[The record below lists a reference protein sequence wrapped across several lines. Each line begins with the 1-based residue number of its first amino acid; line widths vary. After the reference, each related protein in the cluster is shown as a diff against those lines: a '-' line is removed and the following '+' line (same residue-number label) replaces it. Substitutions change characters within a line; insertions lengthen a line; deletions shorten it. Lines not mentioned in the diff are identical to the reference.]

1 MLLKLFLG
9 IMLSI
14 SAWGS
19 ERIIALSPS
28 INEILFAL
36 GTGDQVIANTE
47 YCNFPPRAQ
56 TLPKVGGYF
65 SPSLEKILS
74 MNPSLVIMQD
84 NNADLGRKLERLHIR
99 TLTVKIDTYHSI
111 QNSIRQIARAV
122 QRTSEG
128 EAIVR
133 KLDQKLRSLKGIV
146 HNKRVLMV
154 FGLNDDLS
162 KPIFVSGQNLY
173 FDDIIRASGNRNALQ
188 SRRKGQPVLNLEN
201 IIALNPDIVVL
212 LAPNARK
219 SGYTPETLSR
229 PWRQLPITAA
239 RNGTIYVEDKDYS
252 SNPSQRLEL
261 FLDDFKGFLTDA
273 ARR

>member
-1 MLLKLFLG
+1 MLLKLFFYL
-9 IMLSI
+9 ILAI
-14 SAWGS
+14 NAWSA

-47 YCNFPPRAQ
+47 YCNFPQKAK

-74 MNPSLVIMQD
+74 MHPSLVILQD
-84 NNADLGRKLERLHIR
+84 NNADLDQKLKQLHIR
-99 TLTVKIDTYHSI
+99 TLTVKIDTYPSI
-111 QNSIRQIARAV
+111 RNSIREIAKAV
-122 QRTSEG
+122 DRTSEG

-133 KLDQKLRSLKGIV
+133 KLDQKLRSLDGIV
-146 HNKRVLMV
+146 HNKSVLMV

-201 IIALNPDIVVL
+201 IIALNPDIIVL

-219 SGYTPETLSR
+219 FGYTPETLSR
-229 PWRQLPITAA
+229 PWRELPITAA
-239 RNGTIYVEDKDYS
+239 RRGTIYVEEKDYS

-261 FLDDFKGFLTDA
+261 FLEDFKGFLTDA